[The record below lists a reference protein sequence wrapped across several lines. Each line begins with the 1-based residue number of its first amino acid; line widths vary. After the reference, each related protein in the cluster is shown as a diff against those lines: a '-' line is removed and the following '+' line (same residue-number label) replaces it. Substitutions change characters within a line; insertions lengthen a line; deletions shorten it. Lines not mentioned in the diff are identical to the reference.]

1 MIWLLSMFQRFGR
14 KDDRHLREIA
24 SGSFL
29 ALIARVLG
37 GLSAYAFAL
46 LISRAYG
53 AAGLGLYS
61 LSVTLLTILVTLGG
75 LGLGAS
81 AVRMVP
87 QYAAANNLAAIR
99 HLYGLMVKLVLP
111 IAVAIAALLYVFAS
125 FVAESV
131 FHNPSLAPAFR
142 IVSMVLP
149 LLAIVRV
156 NIEMVR
162 GFKNIGF
169 SEYLRSLH
177 VPFLGAIILV
187 LMLWIGSDAYAA
199 VTSYSLGVIAAFLLS
214 APYMVLKL
222 RGFPVRKD
230 KALQS
235 RELLGVSMPMLSGEI
250 MSLSVGRVD
259 MLMIGL
265 LASTTA
271 VGLYDIPFRLAAG
284 VGLILASINMISAP
298 KFSELFWSNDMEGLR
313 RVVRMTSRVLFWSAA
328 PILIAL
334 LVAPTFWL
342 GLFGEEFRGSY
353 LVLIL
358 LAIGQFVNAASG
370 SVGCFLNMT
379 GNHKVL
385 GRITVAAILLNIVL
399 NALLIPPFG
408 IIGAAFATMTT
419 LILWNLT
426 GVVFVWMKF
435 RIKTFY
441 VPFVAS

>member
-1 MIWLLSMFQRFGR
+1 
-14 KDDRHLREIA
+14 
-24 SGSFL
+24 
-29 ALIARVLG
+29 
-37 GLSAYAFAL
+37 
-46 LISRAYG
+46 
-53 AAGLGLYS
+53 
-61 LSVTLLTILVTLGG
+61 
-75 LGLGAS
+75 
-81 AVRMVP
+81 
-87 QYAAANNLAAIR
+87 
-99 HLYGLMVKLVLP
+99 
-111 IAVAIAALLYVFAS
+111 
-125 FVAESV
+125 
-131 FHNPSLAPAFR
+131 
-142 IVSMVLP
+142 
-149 LLAIVRV
+149 
-156 NIEMVR
+156 
-162 GFKNIGF
+162 
-169 SEYLRSLH
+169 
-177 VPFLGAIILV
+177 
-187 LMLWIGSDAYAA
+187 
-199 VTSYSLGVIAAFLLS
+199 
-214 APYMVLKL
+214 
-222 RGFPVRKD
+222 
-230 KALQS
+230 
-235 RELLGVSMPMLSGEI
+235 
-250 MSLSVGRVD
+250 
-259 MLMIGL
+259 
-265 LASTTA
+265 
-271 VGLYDIPFRLAAG
+271 
-284 VGLILASINMISAP
+284 MISAP